1 MSSPGRAK
9 RFITLTHPL
18 LRKLDSCC
26 SILEF
31 NQVHAQLVVSHLSDH
46 YLATSQAVKKLC
58 ALRAVAHAVLFFKST
73 HEPDAFM
80 CNTIMR
86 TYVGGKDA
94 GSAMRFYR
102 DEMVGNDVMPNHYT
116 FPIVLKG
123 CVETGSLTEGE
134 KVHSRVFKLGFEPD
148 LFVTNALIHL
158 YSAFQKTWDARLVFD
173 AGSVRDS
180 VSWNTM
186 IDGYVKNGEVDSAR
200 ELFAEMT
207 ERDAVT
213 WTSMIGG
220 YIGRGEMEEAR
231 SLFDK
236 MPSRDIPSWN
246 CMIDGYARIGCFWV
260 ALELFNSM
268 PSRNVTSWN
277 TLLDHLVRH
286 EHYRECLSLFDT
298 MLQEREIKP
307 NKFTLLPVLAACG
320 NLRDLDRGQLVHSY
334 ITRNDIKADVALS
347 TALLTMYAKCRAVDV
362 ARNLFDQMLDKNVV
376 SWNAMILGYGMH
388 GHGEKALDM
397 FLEMEKRGQ
406 IPNES
411 SFVSVL
417 SACKRCGMV
426 LEGWWCFDLM
436 SRVYKIDPKVQ
447 HYGCILELL
456 AMVGL
461 MKEDIEEL
469 VKDVLTRAGSA
480 HSTTALGVIVAER
493 LIELDPTD
501 VGPYVLSAN
510 INAAEGNWDA
520 VEKVRKIMKE
530 TGLQKDVG
538 SSLFQHGGLESKYY
552 VEDSLPHRRIMIY
565 SMLSEI
571 GSHMK
576 VYCTDSRVIEE
587 LTLCL
592 VELIRKEK
600 KELK

>member
-1 MSSPGRAK
+1 MSSPRRAK
-9 RFITLTHPL
+9 HFVTLTHPL

-26 SILEF
+26 NVVEF
-31 NQVHAQLVVSHLSDH
+31 NQVHAQLIVSDLSDH
-46 YLATSQAVKKLC
+46 YPAIIRAVKKLC
-58 ALRAVAHAVLFFKST
+58 ALRAVAYAVLFFKST
-73 HEPDAFM
+73 KAPDASM

-94 GSAMRFYR
+94 SSAVRFYR

-123 CVETGSLTEGE
+123 CVEIGSLTEGE
-134 KVHSRVFKLGFEPD
+134 KVHGRVFKLGLEPD

-158 YSAFQKTWDARLVFD
+158 YSAFQKTWNARLVFD
-173 AGSVRDS
+173 AGSFLDC

-200 ELFAEMT
+200 ELFDEMT
-207 ERDAVT
+207 ERDPVS

-231 SLFDK
+231 CLFDK
-236 MPSRDIPSWN
+236 MPSRDTPSWN
-246 CMIDGYARIGCFWV
+246 CMINGYARIGCFWV

-286 EHYRECLSLFDT
+286 EHYGECLSLFDT
-298 MLQEREIKP
+298 MLQDRDIKP
-307 NKFTLLPVLAACG
+307 NKFTLLPVLTACG
-320 NLRDLDRGQLVHSY
+320 NLGDIDRGQLVHSY
-334 ITRNDIKADVALS
+334 ITRTDFKADVALS
-347 TALLTMYAKCRAVDV
+347 TALLTMYAKCGAVDV
-362 ARNLFDQMLDKNVV
+362 ARNLFDQMPDRNVV

-406 IPNES
+406 IPDGL
-411 SFVSVL
+411 SFVSIL

-426 LEGWWCFDLM
+426 LEGWWCFDIM
-436 SRVYKIDPKVQ
+436 SRVYAIDPKVQ

-461 MKEDIEEL
+461 TKEDIEEL
-469 VKDVLTRAGSA
+469 EKEVPTGAGST
-480 HSTTALGVIVAER
+480 HSTTELGEIVAER
-493 LIELDPTD
+493 LIELNPTD
-501 VGPYVLSAN
+501 VGPYVLLAN
-510 INAAEGNWDA
+510 VHAAEGNWDS
-520 VEKVRKIMKE
+520 VENVRKIMKE
-530 TGLQKDVG
+530 TGLQKEVG
-538 SSLFQHGGLESKYY
+538 SSLFRPGDIESGGSKK
-552 VEDSLPHRRIMIY
+552 DSLPHRRVMIY

-576 VYCTDSRVIEE
+576 VYRRDSRVVEE

-600 KELK
+600 QEYK

>member
-1 MSSPGRAK
+1 MSSPRRAK
-9 RFITLTHPL
+9 RLVTLTHPL
-18 LRKLDSCC
+18 LRKLDSC
-26 SILEF
+26 SSVAEF
-31 NQVHAQLVVSHLSDH
+31 NQVHAQLLVSDH

-58 ALRAVAHAVLFFKST
+58 ALRAVSRAVLFFRST
-73 HEPDAFM
+73 SEPDASV

-102 DEMVGNDVMPNHYT
+102 DEMVGNDVVPNHIT
-116 FPIVLKG
+116 FPIVLKV
-123 CVETGSLTEGE
+123 CVETGSLSEGE
-134 KVHSRVFKLGFEPD
+134 KVHGRVFKLGFEPD
-148 LFVTNALIHL
+148 LFVTNALIHF
-158 YSAFQKTWDARLVFD
+158 YSAFQKTGNARSVFD
-173 AGSVRDS
+173 AGPVRDC

-186 IDGYVKNGEVDSAR
+186 IDGYVKNGEVDRAR
-200 ELFAEMT
+200 ELFDEMT

-236 MPSRDIPSWN
+236 MPSRDIPSWT

-268 PSRNVTSWN
+268 PSRNVASWN

-307 NKFTLLPVLAACG
+307 NKFTLLPVLTACG
-320 NLRDLDRGQLVHSY
+320 NLGDLDRGQLVRSY
-334 ITRNDIKADVALS
+334 ITRNHIKADVALS
-347 TALLTMYAKCRAVDV
+347 TALLTLYAKCGAVDV

-388 GHGEKALDM
+388 WHGEKALDL

-417 SACKRCGMV
+417 SACKRSGMV

-447 HYGCILELL
+447 HYGCMLELL

-469 VKDVLTRAGSA
+469 VKEVPTGAGST
-480 HSTTALGVIVAER
+480 HSTTELGETVAER

-501 VGPYVLSAN
+501 VAPYVLLAN
-510 INAAEGNWDA
+510 MHAAEGNWDA
-520 VEKVRKIMKE
+520 VENVRKIMKDI
-530 TGLQKDVG
+530 GLQKEVR
-538 SSLFQHGGLESKYY
+538 SSLSRLGGIESED
-552 VEDSLPHRRIMIY
+552 VEKDSLPHRRVMIY

-576 VYCTDSRVIEE
+576 VYCRDSRVVEE
-587 LTLCL
+587 LTLSL

-600 KELK
+600 KEFS